1 MYKSIN
7 KKKEVVDQSLKAYQT
22 ASCAMH
28 PTQRTRAND
37 PCPLIPNSFG
47 NFISLLVYIAPIPTF
62 RRIYKNKSTEGF
74 QSVPY
79 LAALFSAMLWIYY
92 AFLKTGAYYII
103 TINSFGCVIETI
115 YIVIYL
121 IYAPKKARNSTAMM
135 LALLNLGGF
144 CLILVLTQFLATQQN
159 RIKIV
164 GMICIAFSVCVFVAP
179 LSIMVRVIRTKSVE
193 YMPFTLS
200 FFLTLSAVMWFFYGL
215 LLKDR
220 YIAIPNILGFSFGV
234 AQMLLYLIYRKS
246 NKEKNVKEEEE
257 QINETVMLSMISCS
271 EPV

>member
-1 MYKSIN
+1 MGFLA
-7 KKKEVVDQSLKAYQT
+7 VQQQSLWVLT
-22 ASCAMH
+22 FG
-28 PTQRTRAND
+28 
-37 PCPLIPNSFG
+37 LLG

-179 LSIMVRVIRTKSVE
+179 LSIMGHTHKERGVHAIYFILLPHLECSDVVLLW
-193 YMPFTLS
+193 FTSQRPLHS
-200 FFLTLSAVMWFFYGL
+200 
-215 LLKDR
+215 
-220 YIAIPNILGFSFGV
+220 
-234 AQMLLYLIYRKS
+234 
-246 NKEKNVKEEEE
+246 
-257 QINETVMLSMISCS
+257 
-271 EPV
+271 